1 MGSVRRSSSRQY
13 LAYLLLNVIVSAF
26 TIILVMAIWGRVSAP
41 TQPTATPTLDAIA
54 LIASAIPT
62 PTITLPPTPTPV
74 TYTVQSGDTL
84 FSIAIDLD
92 IPADALMAANGLTDP
107 DKLSVGQVLL
117 VPSLEEA
124 QALIPTATPRPTEPR
139 FTSTPNPDAQ
149 APHVE
154 IRGVTDSGDL
164 SNEAV
169 FLLNSGGVAAMA
181 GWSIDDGKGHVY
193 RFPEFTLHSGAVS
206 VHTRAGVDTVIDL
219 YWGLDQAVWTSG
231 TVVTLRDSSGTV
243 QSTFS
248 IP

>member
-1 MGSVRRSSSRQY
+1 MGSVRRANSRQY
-13 LAYLLLNVIVSAF
+13 LAYLLLNVIVSAV

-41 TQPTATPTLDAIA
+41 AEPTATPTLDAVA
-54 LIASAIPT
+54 LIASAVPT

-74 TYTVQSGDTL
+74 TYTVESGDTL

-92 IPADALMAANGLTDP
+92 IPVDALMAANGLTDP

-124 QALIPTATPRPTEPR
+124 QALLPTSTPRPTQPL
-139 FTSTPNPDAQ
+139 FTSTPNPDSQ
-149 APHVE
+149 APSVV
-154 IRGVTDSGDL
+154 IRGVSGSGDL
-164 SNEAV
+164 ATEAV
-169 FLLNSGGVAAMA
+169 FLINSGGVAAMA
-181 GWSIDDGKGHVY
+181 GWSLDDSKGHVY

-231 TVVTLRDSSGTV
+231 SVVTLRDSSGAV
-243 QSTFS
+243 QSTFN